1 VEWKRTRTYLLPQCV
16 SESESP
22 ESRRTAGWAQ
32 ARPVSMILIWT
43 ADGGPLQYVGLVFFL
58 IQVAAPQLLSFSIR
72 ADGTIE
78 LSNGLL
84 ITCALAFLL
93 MVFCIC
99 KYAQFIG
106 EWYWGWVGDQVSQQ
120 QRQPVGVDAGG
131 NSSRGAAAGTG
142 TREDPIVIDGDDP
155 GNNNGAASQGGV
167 DPASGGAATSPPRT
181 LGSIWRNLSATL
193 SPGHFILALGLA
205 LPLALT
211 TPLLISELSS
221 QGVGT
226 GSLFSNGVLHI
237 TSLALIAHGC
247 MAIAAYR
254 VMRGFS
260 LNGVPDYPGNRR
272 LRRRKLTVAEIADI
286 VRKVPVEEFV
296 SEDDYGSC
304 SVTKLKRMLANRC
317 KSQASEHCVERDDLI
332 REIKKAR
339 HFHSECSI
347 CAEEFV
353 EGDVL
358 RVTKCQHEFHLH
370 CFDKWVYTF
379 ATPSRPRTNPTCP
392 FCKSEITA

>member
-1 VEWKRTRTYLLPQCV
+1 
-16 SESESP
+16 
-22 ESRRTAGWAQ
+22 
-32 ARPVSMILIWT
+32 MILIWT
-43 ADGGPLQYVGLVFFL
+43 ADGGPLQYAGLVFFL
-58 IQVAAPQLLSFSIR
+58 IQFAAPQLLSFSIR
-72 ADGTIE
+72 HDGTIE
-78 LSNGLL
+78 LSHGLL
-84 ITCALAFLL
+84 IACGLAFVL
-93 MVFCIC
+93 MVFCIL

-106 EWYWGWVGDQVSQQ
+106 EWIGDQVSQQ
-120 QRQPVGVDAGG
+120 QSVGVDAGG
-131 NSSRGAAAGTG
+131 NSSRDTAAGVG
-142 TREDPIVIDGDDP
+142 TREDPIVIDDDDP
-155 GNNNGAASQGGV
+155 GNNSDQASNNGAASQGGGN
-167 DPASGGAATSPPRT
+167 PAPGTAATSPPRT
-181 LGSIWRNLSATL
+181 LGSIWRNLSASL
-193 SPGHFILALGLA
+193 SPVHFMLALGLA
-205 LPLALT
+205 LPLAMT

-221 QGVGT
+221 HGVGT
-226 GSLFSNGVLHI
+226 ESLFSNGVLHI

-254 VMRGFS
+254 VMRGFT

-272 LRRRKLTVAEIADI
+272 LRRKLTVAEIADI

-296 SEDDYGSC
+296 SENDYGSC
-304 SVTKLKRMLANRC
+304 SVTKLKRMLANRRR
-317 KSQASEHCVERDDLI
+317 SQESEHCLERDDLI
-332 REIKKAR
+332 REIQKAR

-370 CFDKWVYTF
+370 CFDKWIYTF

>member
-1 VEWKRTRTYLLPQCV
+1 
-16 SESESP
+16 
-22 ESRRTAGWAQ
+22 
-32 ARPVSMILIWT
+32 MILVFS

-72 ADGTIE
+72 ADGFIE
-78 LSNGLL
+78 LSHGLL
-84 ITCALAFLL
+84 LACGLAFII
-93 MVFCIC
+93 MVFCIW
-99 KYAQFIG
+99 KYAQFIV
-106 EWYWGWVGDQVSQQ
+106 EWIGDQASQQ
-120 QRQPVGVDAGG
+120 QQQSVGVDAGG
-131 NSSRGAAAGTG
+131 NSSRDTAAG
-142 TREDPIVIDGDDP
+142 TREDPIVIDDDAT
-155 GNNNGAASQGGV
+155 GSSDQTSNNGVASQAGGES
-167 DPASGGAATSPPRT
+167 ASGTSATSPQRT

-193 SPGHFILALGLA
+193 SPVHFMLALGLA
-205 LPLALT
+205 LPMAMT
-211 TPLLISELSS
+211 TPLLISELSG

-226 GSLFSNGVLHI
+226 ESLFSNGFLHI

-254 VMRGFS
+254 VMRGFT

-272 LRRRKLTVAEIADI
+272 LRRKLTVADIADI

-296 SEDDYGSC
+296 SENDYESC

-332 REIKKAR
+332 REIQKAR

-347 CAEEFV
+347 CAEQFV

-370 CFDKWVYTF
+370 CFDRWIYTF